1 MKPTDTQ
8 QTKATDLPILSS
20 QSQGWTPILVEQ
32 FQSPPGE
39 RDAITAI
46 STVFSCPSCP
56 VQ

>member
-32 FQSPPGE
+32 FQSPLGE
-39 RDAITAI
+39 ARCHYSDQHSI
-46 STVFSCPSCP
+46 
-56 VQ
+56 